1 MELNWKIWLLRF
13 FNRFLFSN
21 RLRAA
26 SFAVKSDWNERG
38 KSGRDRR
45 AMRDEAAICEQQGRQ
60 SQRKEIAA
68 WPLTARRSHPLFSV
82 FVPVEFHSKRETAR
96 SLVFKIN
103 ELFVIGGRGHFWYC
117 MHNMLNIQAYIYQ
130 VYKAI
135 QDKQNKT
142 QH

>member
-1 MELNWKIWLLRF
+1 MVLNWKIWLLRF

-21 RLRAA
+21 RLRAV

-45 AMRDEAAICEQQGRQ
+45 AMRGEAVICEQQGRQ

-68 WPLTARRSHPLFSV
+68 WPLTARRSHPLFFV

-96 SLVFKIN
+96 SLVFKID
-103 ELFVIGGRGHFWYC
+103 ELFVIGGRGLFLALY
-117 MHNMLNIQAYIYQ
+117 AYVKNSSIYLPTLIHGT
-130 VYKAI
+130 VLLL
-135 QDKQNKT
+135 
-142 QH
+142 